1 LDCTQDDDN
10 PRKERLGFHEI
21 PRFPKKKFAS
31 SILGGDDCISILSG
45 YRKIQGMRSD
55 FSGIPEKCEELSS
68 EKNLG
73 WLGYIGDKIL
83 PSYIG
88 TIINHYKDPY

>member
-1 LDCTQDDDN
+1 
-10 PRKERLGFHEI
+10 
-21 PRFPKKKFAS
+21 
-31 SILGGDDCISILSG
+31 
-45 YRKIQGMRSD
+45 MRSD